1 MSSIEQ
7 NIAAREKFTSLL
19 TGAVQSVVPALTA
32 TEAEAALFGI
42 AYKEPGMATKVDCL
56 AIFERVFAERG
67 KMEADAVL
75 SRHGVWKITDLS
87 LILYNRFFA
96 YCQAILTYGASPFY
110 GWEVNSIT
118 DEIRDR
124 WLLWHAESDCLWEVR
139 GKLSDELDNGEV
151 SDVTGIA
158 EHEHRFLA
166 EHRRFGDPLPD
177 KEEEL

>member
-1 MSSIEQ
+1 MSVEL
-7 NIAAREKFTSLL
+7 NVKARYEFTAVL
-19 TGAVQSVVPALTA
+19 TGVAVKPVLRLTA
-32 TEAEAALFGI
+32 AEAEAVLFGI
-42 AYKEPGMATKVDCL
+42 AYKEPGMATKADCV
-56 AIFERVFAERG
+56 AIFDKVYAERG

-75 SRHGVWKITDLS
+75 SRHGVWKISDLS

-110 GWEVNSIT
+110 SWEVNAIRDDS
-118 DEIRDR
+118 RDR

-151 SDVTGIA
+151 SDVTGII
-158 EHEHRFLA
+158 EYEHRFLSTT
-166 EHRRFGDPLPD
+166 RRFSGPLPE

>member
-1 MSSIEQ
+1 MSIGANVE
-7 NIAAREKFTSLL
+7 ARTKFTYALHGFKL
-19 TGAVQSVVPALTA
+19 PIVPRLTA
-32 TEAEAALFGI
+32 AEAEAALFGI
-42 AYKEPGMATKVDCL
+42 AYKEPGMATKADCL

-110 GWEVNSIT
+110 SWEVNSIT
-118 DEIRDR
+118 DKVRDR

-139 GKLSDELDNGEV
+139 GKLSNELDSGEV
-151 SDVTGIA
+151 SDVTGII
-158 EHEHRFLA
+158 EYEHRFLA
-166 EHRRFGDPLPD
+166 EHRRFSDPLPD

>member
-1 MSSIEQ
+1 MSIGANVE
-7 NIAAREKFTSLL
+7 ARNKFTS
-19 TGAVQSVVPALTA
+19 VVMGIRLPIVPRLTA
-32 TEAEAALFGI
+32 AEAEAALFGI
-42 AYKEPGMATKVDCL
+42 AYKEPGMATKADCL

-110 GWEVNSIT
+110 SWEVNSIT
-118 DEIRDR
+118 DKVRDR

-139 GKLSDELDNGEV
+139 GKLSNELDSGEV
-151 SDVTGIA
+151 SDVTGII
-158 EHEHRFLA
+158 EYEHRFLA
-166 EHRRFGDPLPD
+166 EHRRFSDPLPD
-177 KEEEL
+177 REEEL

>member
-1 MSSIEQ
+1 MTIAQ
-7 NIAAREKFTSLL
+7 NIEARNKFTSVVSGIKL
-19 TGAVQSVVPALTA
+19 TVTPRLTA
-32 TEAEAALFGI
+32 AEAEAALFGI
-42 AYKEPGMATKVDCL
+42 AYKEPGMVTKADCL
-56 AIFERVFAERG
+56 EIFERVYAERG

-75 SRHGVWKITDLS
+75 SRHGIWKIGDLS
-87 LILYNRFFA
+87 LIMYNRFFA

-118 DEIRDR
+118 DKVRDR

-139 GKLSDELDNGEV
+139 GKLSDELNSGEV
-151 SDVTGIA
+151 EDVTGVT